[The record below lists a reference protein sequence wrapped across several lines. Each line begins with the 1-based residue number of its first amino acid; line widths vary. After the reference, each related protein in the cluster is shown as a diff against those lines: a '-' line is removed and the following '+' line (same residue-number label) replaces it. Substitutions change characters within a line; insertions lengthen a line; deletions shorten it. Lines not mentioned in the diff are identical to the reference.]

1 MALWLDVP
9 HGSSQ
14 NSRTFHGAE
23 CNLRS
28 ICNFISR
35 VRAWSIPQSKQ
46 RTSRPRHRHTFLSSK
61 NVPAAPANI
70 RQEINPDFFFHGEP
84 IILLDDII
92 SGLNVSERTIRR
104 YRDAGKLRVY
114 ESIEGNI
121 KFVLQRDL
129 DSFPFE
135 QTFIS
140 SSHPEY
146 RTLKRKPKAG
156 GSTAN
161 TTTNPQTKLN
171 YGPDHGSAGSADS
184 PQQRKRAGGEQS

>member
-1 MALWLDVP
+1 ME
-9 HGSSQ
+9 Q
-14 NSRTFHGAE
+14 TAE
-23 CNLRS
+23 QTADFQTAAQAYVSLIEERARS
-28 ICNFISR
+28 PCQYPTGN
-35 VRAWSIPQSKQ
+35 K
-46 RTSRPRHRHTFLSSK
+46 PRL
-61 NVPAAPANI
+61 
-70 RQEINPDFFFHGEP
+70 FFHGEP

-104 YRDAGKLRVY
+104 YRDAGKIEVY

-129 DSFPFE
+129 DSFLE
-135 QTFIS
+135 HTFIS

-184 PQQRKRAGGEQS
+184 PQQRKRAGGSSRRTEP